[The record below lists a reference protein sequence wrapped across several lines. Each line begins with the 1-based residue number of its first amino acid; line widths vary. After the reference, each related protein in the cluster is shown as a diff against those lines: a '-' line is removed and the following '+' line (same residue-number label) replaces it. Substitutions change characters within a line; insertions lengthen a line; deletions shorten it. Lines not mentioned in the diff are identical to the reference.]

1 MKNALK
7 ISSLALLAL
16 VTFSCST
23 ENDLPT
29 EVQQTVQAKSSIGI
43 ANSTEKLS
51 VTQTTVLAESTRF
64 NAMGAGASLV
74 LNYGNVNLH
83 LDLQHDCNLV
93 LYASPIHWVGSH
105 PNPARW
111 ASNTVQSG
119 SNNPYLSAQGDGNL
133 VLYKNTPYISSNS
146 LWATNSDG
154 GNVSNPQ
161 FKIQI
166 IKKKNQITGN
176 LRYYATFILEGNNSE
191 RHEIAVVEITD
202 IYEINN

>member
-1 MKNALK
+1 MKNAIK

-23 ENDLPT
+23 ENDIAT
-29 EVQQTVQAKSSIGI
+29 ETQQTAMAKSSVTK
-43 ANSTEKLS
+43 STERLS
-51 VTQTTVLAESTRF
+51 TTKTTVLAESSRSYGM
-64 NAMGAGASLV
+64 AAGGSLV

-93 LYASPIHWVGSH
+93 LYASPIHWVGLH

-133 VLYKNTPYISSNS
+133 VLYKNTPYIASNS
-146 LWATNSDG
+146 LWATNTNA

-166 IKKKNQITGN
+166 IKKKDQIFGGI
-176 LRYYATFILEGNNSE
+176 RYYATFILEGNNSE
-191 RHEIAVVEITD
+191 RHEMAVVEITD